1 MSNMTPKE
9 VEETCPSCETWGV
22 LGSWLKVTECQIA
35 FIMNLNAKKRL
46 HFVFSVLQKAA
57 NLTISLQ
64 SLLRVPERVLSGADY
79 SSTLATVIVGSISNR
94 ASETQ
99 RVTYDHSSTLIGY
112 Y

>member
-1 MSNMTPKE
+1 MAEGNRVSDRIYNE
-9 VEETCPSCETWGV
+9 F
-22 LGSWLKVTECQIA
+22 ECQKND
-35 FIMNLNAKKRL
+35 FIL
-46 HFVFSVLQKAA
+46 FSLFSKKAA

-79 SSTLATVIVGSISNR
+79 SSTLATVIVGSNSNR

-99 RVTYDHSSTLIGY
+99 RVTYDHSSALIGY